1 MSVYAVSKRGKRPQN
16 EDKHNIVLN
25 IKNEDKTIQPI
36 NFYSIYDGHGGKAIS
51 TYLSQKFPEFFTKK
65 SVQYPLTG
73 KYISTIYKSIV
84 NDLDTNYT
92 KQATQCGATCLA
104 AIDYMHNNSR
114 YVDILNT
121 GDSRCVFCV
130 DNKAVAKTMDHKPNW
145 PKEKERIS
153 KLGGKIVFDGY
164 DWRIGDLSVSR
175 AFGDR
180 DAKPYVTAKPDIF
193 RHKIKKSDRFMIL
206 ACDGFWDVFDNQDSV
221 NLVLGLCYDLKIGKR
236 INNKLNIAKYLA
248 NAALEKG
255 STDNITIIVV
265 FFN

>member
-16 EDKHNIVLN
+16 EDKHNIIIN
-25 IKNEDKTIQPI
+25 ITNQDKTLQPI

-51 TYLSQKFPEFFTKK
+51 TYLSQKFPDYFTKK
-65 SVQYPLTG
+65 TVQYPLTS
-73 KYISTIYKSIV
+73 KYISTTYKSII
-84 NDLDTNYT
+84 NDLDVNYS
-92 KQATQCGATCLA
+92 KQVMQCGATCLA
-104 AIDYMHNNSR
+104 VIEYNHNNYR
-114 YVDILNT
+114 YIDILNT
-121 GDSRCVFCV
+121 GDSRCVLCS
-130 DNKAVAKTMDHKPNW
+130 DTKAVAKTMDHKPNW
-145 PKEKERIS
+145 PQERERIT

-193 RHKIKKSDRFMIL
+193 RHKIKKLDRFIIL
-206 ACDGFWDVFDNQDSV
+206 ACDGFWDVFNNQDAV
-221 NLVLGLCYDLKIGKR
+221 NLVLESCYDLKKGKR
-236 INNKLNIAKYLA
+236 VNSKFNIAKKLA
-248 NAALEKG
+248 EYALEKG

>member
-51 TYLSQKFPEFFTKK
+51 TYLSQRFPDYFTKK
-65 SVQYPLTG
+65 TVSYPLTG
-73 KYISTIYKSIV
+73 KYISSTYKNIV
-84 NDLDTNYT
+84 SDLDKNYA
-92 KQATQCGATCLA
+92 KQATQCGSTCLA
-104 AIDYMHNNSR
+104 AIEYLHNNFR

-121 GDSRCVFCV
+121 GDSRCVLCE
-130 DNKAVAKTMDHKPNW
+130 NTKAVAKTMDHKPNW
-145 PKEKERIS
+145 PQEKNRIT

-175 AFGDR
+175 AFGDK
-180 DAKPYVTAKPDIF
+180 DAAPYVTAKPDIY
-193 RHKIKKSDRFMIL
+193 RHKIKKSDKFMIL
-206 ACDGFWDVFDNQDSV
+206 ACDGFWDVYDNQDAV
-221 NLVLGLCYDLKIGKR
+221 NMVLGLAYDLRSGKR
-236 INNKLNIAKYLA
+236 INNKVNIAKVLA

-265 FFN
+265 FF